1 MLLGALVLG
10 TASLAFSAYNT
21 QASLLINAFVIVSED
36 YHCGRDRLSC
46 SGIHRASCLSL
57 LLQYEAVV
65 GIYFAAMGTI
75 RAKFVPEGQRA
86 TIMNVMR

>member
-1 MLLGALVLG
+1 MFWHSIEHHAC
-10 TASLAFSAYNT
+10 A
-21 QASLLINAFVIVSED
+21 
-36 YHCGRDRLSC
+36 C
-46 SGIHRASCLSL
+46 L